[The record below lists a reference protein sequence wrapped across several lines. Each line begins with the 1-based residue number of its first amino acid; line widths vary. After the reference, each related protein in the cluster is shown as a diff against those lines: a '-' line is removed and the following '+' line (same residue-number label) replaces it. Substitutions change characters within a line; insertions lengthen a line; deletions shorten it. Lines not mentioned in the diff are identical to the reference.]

1 MSDVNIKLTKSQEA
15 VLKKIKDF
23 VYHSEGGV
31 FILKGYAGTG
41 KTTLLK
47 FIVEELQ
54 NRKLAFSLMAPTGR
68 AAKVIRDKTGCGAS
82 TIHSAIYDSCDLVEH
97 KECDGDYKLIFPLK
111 FDDGERMVNIVD
123 ESSMI
128 SAVYSKHEI
137 FQFGTG
143 VLLDDLLTFASP
155 LRGGKLIF
163 IGDPAQL
170 PPVTDSKSLALDE
183 NYFRAKGIET
193 QVAELTQVIRQSDS
207 AILRN
212 ATKVREL
219 IATNCC
225 SNLNFEQRKDDV
237 ESVQSITDTYCAL
250 YDVNGSRNPIVIT
263 YSNENAR
270 RYNNEIR
277 ANIYPSAEHVVPQDV
292 LQCVNNNRL
301 YGVLN
306 GEFVRV
312 IDVGES
318 VETHRAPVWVEE
330 GGKSKSIS
338 VSVTFRDVVI
348 QNDEGCIFP
357 CKIIDSL
364 LLNGERS
371 LTVPEMRAL
380 YVDFKM
386 RHPRFRPGSKEFND
400 AMLSDPY
407 LNAMQVKY
415 GYAITCHKAQG
426 GEWDAV
432 FVDFQNRHDISLS
445 TLRWIYTAITR
456 AKNCLYSADFPKTT
470 SFEKLR
476 FMPINK
482 VRHRPDA
489 FDASVEV
496 LDENDSPNSSVSPFH
511 DENAEQF
518 LKDKYVDV
526 VDALAMIGCSVEKV
540 LSFPY
545 LEKYTILTPSGRFVY
560 DGYYKKNHVFTFRPN
575 QQCVDNE
582 KILALLNVTS
592 KVTPNEMDV
601 SYEVSYEPST
611 DSFRELYIKMI
622 GLLEQYGS
630 RLVNVVEYPE
640 SYYVRYCLKT
650 SGAFSYVDF
659 FVDGKGFLT
668 NARPSSDLG
677 NADVKLQ
684 SILNDLQNN
693 KI

>member
-1 MSDVNIKLTKSQEA
+1 MILTPQQQSALNQ
-15 VLKKIKDF
+15 ICDF
-23 VYHSEGGV
+23 IDSPSAAV

-47 FIVEELQ
+47 YIVEELQ
-54 NRKLAFSLMAPTGR
+54 KRRRGFHLMAPTGR
-68 AAKVIRDKTGCGAS
+68 AAKVIRDKIGLEEDVAS
-82 TIHSAIYDSCDLVEH
+82 TIHSAIYDSFALVEH
-97 KECDGDYKLIFPLK
+97 KERNGDYKLIFPLK
-111 FDDGERMVNIVD
+111 LDDGERTVNIVD

-193 QVAELTQVIRQSDS
+193 QVAELTQVMRQSDS

-225 SNLNFEQRKDDV
+225 SNLNFEERKDDV
-237 ESVQSITDTYCAL
+237 ESVQSITATYCAL
-250 YDVNGSRNPIVIT
+250 YDVNASRNPIVIT

-277 ANIYPSAEHVVPQDV
+277 ANIFPGAVHVVPQDV

-312 IDVGES
+312 IDAGES
-318 VETHRAPVWVEE
+318 IETHRAPVWVED

-338 VSVTFRDVVI
+338 VSVTFRDAVL
-348 QNDEGCIFP
+348 QTDEGRILQ
-357 CKIIDSL
+357 CKVIDSL
-364 LLNGERS
+364 LQNGERS

-380 YVDFKM
+380 YVDFKL
-386 RHPRFRPGSKEFND
+386 RNPHLKPGTKQFRD
-400 AMLSDPY
+400 ALIYDPY
-407 LNAMQVKY
+407 VNAMQVKY

-432 FVDFQNRHDISLS
+432 FVDFQNRHDISQN

-456 AKNCLYSADFPKTT
+456 AKKCLYSADFPKTT
-470 SFEKLR
+470 SLDKLR
-476 FMPINK
+476 LTSIQK
-482 VRHRPDA
+482 VYRQPDE

-496 LDENDSPNSSVSPFH
+496 PVENDSQNIAGSPFH
-511 DENAEQF
+511 GKNAEQF

-526 VDALAMIGCSVEKV
+526 VEALARIECSVEKV
-540 LSFPY
+540 SSFPY

-560 DGYYKKNHVFTFRPN
+560 NGYYKKNHVFTFHPN
-575 QQCVDNE
+575 PQCADNE
-582 KILALLNVTS
+582 KILPLLNAPR
-592 KVTPNEMDV
+592 KVMSNEDDI

-611 DSFRELYIKMI
+611 DSFRELYLKMI
-622 GLLEQYGS
+622 GLLEQYES

-640 SYYVRYCLKT
+640 AYYVRYCLKT

-668 NARPSSDLG
+668 YARPSSDLG

-684 SILNDLQNN
+684 SILNDLS
-693 KI
+693 